1 MFAGLGR
8 LVHRRRLTCLAL
20 CLVFMVVSGMWGAGA
35 VARLKSGGFD
45 DPHSSSSLVA
55 KLSAQYFSNSTPDV
69 FVIYRSDRLTVD
81 DPRFRGA
88 VTTALARLPTDKIRN
103 VLTYW
108 SQTPRVTE
116 LASKDRHAT
125 FAAVQLAG
133 DDTAKTREYDAI
145 AGLFTAPGL
154 SVRVGG
160 GVPLAKEFNTQTQ
173 RDLARA
179 ETISFPVL
187 LVLMLFVFGSL
198 GAFWLPLVVGVFS
211 IVGAFTVLR
220 LLTMI
225 TDISSFSAE
234 VITMMGLG
242 LAIDYSL
249 FIVNRFREEL
259 ARGTDRP
266 TALANTMATAG
277 RTIAFSGIT
286 VTTALSGLL
295 LFPQMFLRSVGLG
308 GMAVVAVAIAGALF
322 LLPALLAL
330 LGPRVEFG
338 RMPWRRRTRGDRRTS
353 GPWYRLATSVM
364 RHPIL
369 YFVAVMT
376 VLGVL
381 TTPFLHVRFG
391 TTDVRVL
398 PTSSPNR
405 QLYEAFQREFPTGSK
420 DPIDVVLSGDLV
432 PKNFVPTK
440 KRPVPSFITDYE
452 ARLRQLPGVTSV
464 EITGYAEKYAAV
476 RISVR
481 HQYAGMSD
489 QARDLVR
496 RIRAIPPHRE
506 ALYADVG
513 GSTAAQMDL
522 MDSLKR
528 GLPTVGAIIGLVTF
542 LLLFMAFGSIVLP
555 LKAVAMNL
563 LSLGAS
569 FGAIVWGFQDGHLA
583 RLLHFTP
590 TGTTEP
596 TTIILV
602 LLTVFGLSM
611 DYEVFLLSRVREEW
625 DRTGDNARSVAVGL
639 QRTGGIISSAALL
652 FLVVIAVF
660 STADITLV
668 KLIGVGMFVAIVVDA
683 SLVRMLLVPA
693 TMRFLGAANWWLPRP
708 LRALH
713 SRIDLGEHDDP
724 PPAATV
730 RSGKTAPEHVRP
742 TASALTPRSVR
753 ASAGEP
759 GAAGVRA
766 SGSGPAAADVRA
778 SGGEPAAA
786 SLRASQD
793 EPELGTVRVPG
804 DEAEPGSVR
813 VPAGEPAAG
822 SVRATGRTVPG
833 HAPERPPVPRVRRQA
848 ARLAELRAER
858 RALRTVPE
866 RAAPADP
873 ALRTV
878 SERAAPTNPA
888 FRTVSERAAPADP
901 ADEPTLAD
909 EILRRVAEVN
919 GRAPASPETR
929 ETALGRRAPRP
940 QREIVPNPD
949 GPGWHWKTPED

>member
-8 LVHRRRLTCLAL
+8 LVHRRRLSCLAL
-20 CLVFMVVSGMWGAGA
+20 CLAFMVVSGMWGSGA

-81 DPRFRGA
+81 DPRFRGS
-88 VTTALARLPTDKIRN
+88 VTTALARLPKDKIRG

-108 SQTPRVTE
+108 SQTPRIAE

-133 DDTAKTREYDAI
+133 DDTAKTRAYDAI
-145 AGLFTAPGL
+145 EGMFGAPGL
-154 SVRVGG
+154 NVRVGG

-173 RDLARA
+173 SDLARA
-179 ETISFPVL
+179 EMISFPVL

-198 GAFWLPLVVGVFS
+198 GSFWLPLVVGVFS
-211 IVGAFTVLR
+211 IVGALTVLR
-220 LLTMI
+220 VLTMV
-225 TDISSFSAE
+225 TAISSFSAE

-259 ARGTDRP
+259 GRGADRP

-286 VTTALSGLL
+286 VTTALAGLL
-295 LFPQMFLRSVGLG
+295 LFPQMFLRSVGIG
-308 GMAVVAVAIAGALF
+308 GMAVVAVAIVGALF

-338 RMPWRRRTRGDRRTS
+338 RMPWRRRAAARSLRTPEAQRTS

-369 YFVAVMT
+369 YFVGVMAI
-376 VLGVL
+376 LGAS

-391 TTDVRVL
+391 STDVRVL

-440 KRPVPSFITDYE
+440 KKPVPSFITDYE
-452 ARLRQLPGVTSV
+452 DRLRHLPGVTSV
-464 EITGYAEKYAAV
+464 EISGYAEKYAAV

-481 HQYAGMSD
+481 HQYGAMTD
-489 QARDLVR
+489 DAKDLVR
-496 RIRAIPPHRE
+496 RVRAVPLNRA

-513 GSTAAQMDL
+513 GGTAAQMDL
-522 MDSLKR
+522 MDSLRR
-528 GLPTVGAIIGLVTF
+528 GLPTVGAVIGLVTF

-583 RLLHFTP
+583 GLLRFTS

-596 TTIILV
+596 TTLILV

-625 DRTGDNARSVAVGL
+625 DRTRDNTRSVAIGL

-693 TMRFLGAANWWLPRP
+693 TMRFLGPANWWLPRP

-713 SRIDLGEHDDP
+713 TRVDLGEHDE
-724 PPAATV
+724 PPAA
-730 RSGKTAPEHVRP
+730 EP
-742 TASALTPRSVR
+742 T
-753 ASAGEP
+753 EP
-759 GAAGVRA
+759 TGGT
-766 SGSGPAAADVRA
+766 PAAERTP
-778 SGGEPAAA
+778 GPERNPAVE
-786 SLRASQD
+786 STQ
-793 EPELGTVRVPG
+793 
-804 DEAEPGSVR
+804 
-813 VPAGEPAAG
+813 
-822 SVRATGRTVPG
+822 VRATAPVLVPALVPG
-833 HAPERPPVPRVRRQA
+833 GVPAPRVRRQA
-848 ARLAELRAER
+848 ERLAELRAER

-866 RAAPADP
+866 RPATAESTDD
-873 ALRTV
+873 TTGE
-878 SERAAPTNPA
+878 S
-888 FRTVSERAAPADP
+888 
-901 ADEPTLAD
+901 TLAD
-909 EILRRVAEVN
+909 EILRRVAAVN
-919 GRAPASPETR
+919 GRTPVFRETR
-929 ETALGRRAPRP
+929 EAAPGRSAPRP

>member
-8 LVHRRRLTCLAL
+8 LVHRRRLSCLAL
-20 CLVFMVVSGMWGAGA
+20 CLGFAVLSGMWGSGA

-69 FVIYRSDRLTVD
+69 FVIYRSDRLTID

-88 VTTALARLPTDKIRN
+88 VVTTLARLPQDRVRN

-108 SQTPRVTE
+108 SQTPRVAE

-133 DDTAKTREYDAI
+133 DDSAKAAAYDAI
-145 AGLFTAPGL
+145 KDMFAAPGL

-173 RDLARA
+173 GDLARA

-187 LVLMLFVFGSL
+187 LVLMLLVFGSL
-198 GAFWLPLVVGVFS
+198 GSFWLPLVVGAFS

-220 LLTMI
+220 LLTMV
-225 TDISSFSAE
+225 TDVSSFSAE

-308 GMAVVAVAIAGALF
+308 GMAVVAVAIVGALV

-330 LGPRVEFG
+330 LGHRVEFG
-338 RMPWRRRTRGDRRTS
+338 RMPWRRRRTRKDRREG

-369 YFVAVMT
+369 YFVAVMA

-420 DPIDVVLSGDLV
+420 DPIDVVLSGDLI
-432 PKNFVPTK
+432 PKNFVPSK

-452 ARLRQLPGVTSV
+452 DRLRHLPGVTSV
-464 EITGYAEKYAAV
+464 EITGYADKYAAV

-481 HQYAGMSD
+481 HQYGAMTD

-496 RIRAIPPHRE
+496 RIRAVPPRRE

-513 GSTAAQMDL
+513 GSTAAQMDM
-522 MDSLKR
+522 MDSLRR
-528 GLPTVGAIIGLVTF
+528 GLPTVGAVIGLVTF

-555 LKAVAMNL
+555 LKAVTMNL

-583 RLLHFTP
+583 GLLRFTP

-625 DRTGDNARSVAVGL
+625 DRTRDNARSVAVGL

-660 STADITLV
+660 STAEITLV

-693 TMRFLGAANWWLPRP
+693 TMRFLGPANWWLPRP

-713 SRIDLGEHDDP
+713 SHLDLGEHDEP
-724 PPAATV
+724 PENAAPSAESAAPSAESAVPPAESIPV
-730 RSGKTAPEHVRP
+730 EE
-742 TASALTPRSVR
+742 
-753 ASAGEP
+753 EP
-759 GAAGVRA
+759 
-766 SGSGPAAADVRA
+766 
-778 SGGEPAAA
+778 
-786 SLRASQD
+786 
-793 EPELGTVRVPG
+793 VRVPDG
-804 DEAEPGSVR
+804 
-813 VPAGEPAAG
+813 VPALED
-822 SVRATGRTVPG
+822 VLVETVP
-833 HAPERPPVPRVRRQA
+833 APRARRQA
-848 ARLAELRAER
+848 QRLAELRAER
-858 RALRTVPE
+858 RALRTVPD
-866 RAAPADP
+866 RTAAAGLVDHGHGPGRHDGAGPAAEP
-873 ALRTV
+873 TAV
-878 SERAAPTNPA
+878 AAEPDVRHGPTGEFEA
-888 FRTVSERAAPADP
+888 VVEYGTTG
-901 ADEPTLAD
+901 EPTLAD
-909 EILRRVAEVN
+909 EILRRVAAVN
-919 GRAPASPETR
+919 GRAPVTR
-929 ETALGRRAPRP
+929 EPREEAGDGRSAPRP

-949 GPGWHWKTPED
+949 GPGWHWKTPEE

>member
-8 LVHRRRLTCLAL
+8 LVHRRRLSCLAL
-20 CLVFMVVSGMWGAGA
+20 CLVFAVVSGMWGSGA

-69 FVIYRSDRLTVD
+69 FVIYRSDRLTID
-81 DPRFRGA
+81 DPPFRGA
-88 VTTALARLPTDKIRN
+88 VTTALARLPKEKIRN

-108 SQTPRVTE
+108 SQTPRITE

-133 DDTAKTREYDAI
+133 DDTAKAAAYDAI
-145 AGLFTAPGL
+145 KDLFGVPGL
-154 SVRVGG
+154 TVRVGG
-160 GVPLAKEFNTQTQ
+160 GVALAKEFNTQTQ
-173 RDLARA
+173 SDLARA
-179 ETISFPVL
+179 EMISFPVL
-187 LVLMLFVFGSL
+187 LVLMLLVFGSL
-198 GAFWLPLVVGVFS
+198 GAFWLPLVVGAFS
-211 IVGAFTVLR
+211 IVGALTVLR
-220 LLTMI
+220 LLTMV

-259 ARGTDRP
+259 AHGADRP
-266 TALANTMATAG
+266 AALANTMATAG

-286 VTTALSGLL
+286 VTTALGGLL
-295 LFPQMFLRSVGLG
+295 LFPQMFLRSVGIG
-308 GMAVVAVAIAGALF
+308 GMAVVAVAVVGALL

-338 RMPWRRRTRGDRRTS
+338 RMPWRSRARRASAASRAD

-364 RHPIL
+364 RRPVL

-376 VLGVL
+376 ILGVL

-420 DPIDVVLSGDLV
+420 DPIDVVLSGDLI
-432 PKNFVPTK
+432 PKNFVPSK
-440 KRPVPSFITDYE
+440 KNPVPSFITDYE
-452 ARLRQLPGVTSV
+452 DRLRHLPGVTSV
-464 EITGYAEKYAAV
+464 GITGYADNYAAV

-481 HQYAGMSD
+481 HRYGTMSD

-496 RIRAIPPHRE
+496 HIRAVPLRRE

-513 GSTAAQMDL
+513 GATAAQMDM
-522 MDSLKR
+522 MDSLRR
-528 GLPTVGAIIGLVTF
+528 GLPAVGTVIGLVTF

-583 RLLHFTP
+583 GLLRFTP

-625 DRTGDNARSVAVGL
+625 DRTRDNAASVAAGL

-660 STADITLV
+660 STAQITLV
-668 KLIGVGMFVAIVVDA
+668 KVIGVGMFVAVVVDA
-683 SLVRMLLVPA
+683 SLVRILLVPA
-693 TMRFLGAANWWLPRP
+693 TMRFLGPANWWLPRP

-713 SRIDLGEHDDP
+713 SRVDLREHDEP
-724 PPAATV
+724 SAV
-730 RSGKTAPEHVRP
+730 Q
-742 TASALTPRSVR
+742 AS
-753 ASAGEP
+753 
-759 GAAGVRA
+759 AGVRA
-766 SGSGPAAADVRA
+766 S
-778 SGGEPAAA
+778 
-786 SLRASQD
+786 
-793 EPELGTVRVPG
+793 
-804 DEAEPGSVR
+804 
-813 VPAGEPAAG
+813 
-822 SVRATGRTVPG
+822 
-833 HAPERPPVPRVRRQA
+833 APEPPPVPVSVPAPRTRRQA
-848 ARLAELRAER
+848 QRLAERRAER
-858 RALRTVPE
+858 RALRTVPD
-866 RAAPADP
+866 RAATAEHDTTGEPA
-873 ALRTV
+873 
-878 SERAAPTNPA
+878 
-888 FRTVSERAAPADP
+888 
-901 ADEPTLAD
+901 LAD
-909 EILRRVAEVN
+909 EILRRVAAVN
-919 GRAPASPETR
+919 GRAPASRETR
-929 ETALGRRAPRP
+929 EPAPGRAAPRP

>member
-20 CLVFMVVSGMWGAGA
+20 CLIFMVVSGMWGAGA

-88 VTTALARLPTDKIRN
+88 VTTALARLPKDKIRN

-108 SQTPRVTE
+108 SQTPRVAE
-116 LASKDRHAT
+116 LASKDRYAT

-133 DDTAKTREYDAI
+133 DDTAKVKEYDAV
-145 AGLFTAPGL
+145 AGLFTASGL

-220 LLTMI
+220 LLTMV

-295 LFPQMFLRSVGLG
+295 LFPQMFLRSVGIG
-308 GMAVVAVAIAGALF
+308 GMAVVAVAIVGALF
-322 LLPALLAL
+322 LLPSLLAL
-330 LGPRVEFG
+330 LGHRVEFG
-338 RMPWRRRTRGDRRTS
+338 RMPWRRRSRGDRRTS

-369 YFVAVMT
+369 YFIAVMT

-398 PTSSPNR
+398 PVSSPNR

-481 HQYAGMSD
+481 HQYGAMTD

-496 RIRAIPPHRE
+496 RIRVIPLHRE

-513 GSTAAQMDL
+513 GGTAAQMDL

-542 LLLFMAFGSIVLP
+542 VLLFMAFGSLVLP

-625 DRTGDNARSVAVGL
+625 DRTRDNARSVAVGL

-660 STADITLV
+660 STADIMLV

-713 SRIDLGEHDDP
+713 SHLDLGEHDDP

-730 RSGKTAPEHVRP
+730 QAGKSAPTPEHVRP
-742 TASALTPRSVR
+742 AETALTPGTVR
-753 ASAGEP
+753 APGEELAP
-759 GAAGVRA
+759 GSVRA
-766 SGSGPAAADVRA
+766 SGSEPAPASVRVSESEPA
-778 SGGEPAAA
+778 PARVRVPGGEPA
-786 SLRASQD
+786 
-793 EPELGTVRVPG
+793 
-804 DEAEPGSVR
+804 
-813 VPAGEPAAG
+813 PAR
-822 SVRATGRTVPG
+822 VRATERTVLG
-833 HAPERPPVPRVRRQA
+833 HAPESPPAPRVRRQA

-866 RAAPADP
+866 RAAPTDTAF
-873 ALRTV
+873 RTG
-878 SERAAPTNPA
+878 SERAAPTDA
-888 FRTVSERAAPADP
+888 

-929 ETALGRRAPRP
+929 ETAPGRHASRP

>member
-8 LVHRRRLTCLAL
+8 LVHRRRLSCLAL
-20 CLVFMVVSGMWGAGA
+20 CLAFAVLSGMWGSGA

-69 FVIYRSDRLTVD
+69 FVIYRSDRLTID

-88 VTTALARLPTDKIRN
+88 VVTTLARLPQNRIRN

-108 SQTPRVTE
+108 SQTPRVAE

-133 DDTAKTREYDAI
+133 DDSAKAAAYDAI
-145 AGLFTAPGL
+145 KDMFAAPGL

-173 RDLARA
+173 GDLARA

-187 LVLMLFVFGSL
+187 LVLMLLVFGSL
-198 GAFWLPLVVGVFS
+198 GSFWLPLVVGAFS

-220 LLTMI
+220 LLTMV
-225 TDISSFSAE
+225 TDVSSFSAE

-259 ARGTDRP
+259 ARGADRP

-308 GMAVVAVAIAGALF
+308 GMAVVAVAIVGALI

-330 LGPRVEFG
+330 LGHRVEFG
-338 RMPWRRRTRGDRRTS
+338 RMPWRRRRIRKDRREG
-353 GPWYRLATSVM
+353 GPWYRLATGVM

-369 YFVAVMT
+369 YFVAVMA

-420 DPIDVVLSGDLV
+420 DPIDVVLSGDLI
-432 PKNFVPTK
+432 PKNFVPSK

-452 ARLRQLPGVTSV
+452 GRLRRLPGVTSV
-464 EITGYAEKYAAV
+464 EITGYADKYAAV

-481 HQYAGMSD
+481 HQYGAMTD

-496 RIRAIPPHRE
+496 RIRAVPPQRE

-513 GSTAAQMDL
+513 GSTAAQMDM
-522 MDSLKR
+522 MDSLRR
-528 GLPTVGAIIGLVTF
+528 GLPTVGAVIGLVTF

-555 LKAVAMNL
+555 LKAVTMNL

-583 RLLHFTP
+583 GLLRFTP

-625 DRTGDNARSVAVGL
+625 DRTRDNARSVAVGL

-660 STADITLV
+660 STAEITLV

-693 TMRFLGAANWWLPRP
+693 TMRFLGPANWWLPRP

-713 SRIDLGEHDDP
+713 SHLDLGEHDEP
-724 PPAATV
+724 PQPSESVASPAE
-730 RSGKTAPEHVRP
+730 S
-742 TASALTPRSVR
+742 TPVDE
-753 ASAGEP
+753 EP
-759 GAAGVRA
+759 
-766 SGSGPAAADVRA
+766 
-778 SGGEPAAA
+778 
-786 SLRASQD
+786 
-793 EPELGTVRVPG
+793 VRVP
-804 DEAEPGSVR
+804 ES
-813 VPAGEPAAG
+813 VPALED
-822 SVRATGRTVPG
+822 VLVETV
-833 HAPERPPVPRVRRQA
+833 PVPRARRQA
-848 ARLAELRAER
+848 QRLAELRAER
-858 RALRTVPE
+858 RALRTVPD
-866 RAAPADP
+866 RTAAAELVDHGHGPGRRDDAGPATAVTGEP
-873 ALRTV
+873 EAVVEHGATG
-878 SERAAPTNPA
+878 
-888 FRTVSERAAPADP
+888 
-901 ADEPTLAD
+901 EPTLAD
-909 EILRRVAEVN
+909 EILRRVAAVN
-919 GRAPASPETR
+919 GRAPVSRQTSEEAGD
-929 ETALGRRAPRP
+929 GRSAPRP

-949 GPGWHWKTPED
+949 GPGWHWKAPEE